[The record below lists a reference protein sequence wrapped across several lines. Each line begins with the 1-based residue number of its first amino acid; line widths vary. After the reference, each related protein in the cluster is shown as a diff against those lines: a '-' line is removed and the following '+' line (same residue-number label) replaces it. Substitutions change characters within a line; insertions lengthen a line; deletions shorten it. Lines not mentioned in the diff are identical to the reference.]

1 MVRVRVGVRG
11 LLYVRHEHRIQL
23 APPLPLLPLLALLA
37 LRALRALLSRRHQLD
52 LEKVVPQVRVA
63 RQLLVRL
70 RLRLRGCP
78 SAPG

>member
-23 APPLPLLPLLALLA
+23 APPLPLLALLA